1 MKLRIDITRGD
12 AHPRVIGCTA
22 EFKRFVSIQKARDY
36 MEQKGIVGYKEII
49 KDTALETTPERKD
62 KAYYAVAHGANP
74 GIREF
79 W

>member
-22 EFKRFVSIQKARDY
+22 EFKGFVSIQ
-36 MEQKGIVGYKEII
+36 